1 MKKFLLSLATVLCMG
16 SFASADEVTF
26 DFTSNTYGFT
36 PVYTDSNTKYIANGS
51 TATQDPIT
59 LTLDEATNTTE
70 AWRNW
75 SDGLRAYGKLKK
87 PTLTV
92 SGANITQVAFTFKS
106 GETVTADSG
115 TMEKNSSATT
125 NTWNGNATDVTFTIT
140 GANAALTKL
149 VITYGEPSGVV
160 VTAPKFSPVGGT
172 YNEAQTVT
180 ITADEGTTIYYT
192 IDGQNPSDE
201 VGDIYTAPITVDK
214 TMTIK
219 AIAYDADDN
228 KSTIT
233 TETYTIVELYPGAE
247 GDGTKANP
255 FNAAGAYNAALLGST
270 AEVYVTGTVVSIS
283 EISTQ
288 FGNATYYISADGTET
303 NQFYIYR
310 GYSLDGQKFTS
321 EDELKVGDKVVVMGK
336 LTTYKDVPQL
346 ANGNKLISINGEGGD
361 PIVLEGE
368 GTEANPFT
376 VADVIA
382 INPSSTTSN
391 TDYPEKYWI
400 NGYIVGYSS
409 SASNALTPVF
419 NADEADS
426 QTNLILGP
434 TPDCKDITLCVPVQL
449 PAGKI
454 RTELNLQDNP
464 TRLGQEVSVYGN
476 IYKYFSVP
484 GIRNVSDYK
493 LAADGIDAVEIDENA
508 PVEYFN
514 LQGVRVENP
523 ANGLYIMRQGDKVV
537 KVIK

>member
-16 SFASADEVTF
+16 SFASADEVTVSIAASN
-26 DFTSNTYGFT
+26 FTGDATTGTYSDNNFTFTLSKAGSTTANRYADSDHLRIYQGATFSVKGDNGQQITKMAITATGSNYAGFQT
-36 PVYTDSNTKYIANGS
+36 VSTGSGSWNGTVYTWDGDANEV
-51 TATQDPIT
+51 T
-59 LTLDEATNTTE
+59 LTADKQT
-70 AWRNW
+70 R
-75 SDGLRAYGKLKK
+75 
-87 PTLTV
+87 
-92 SGANITQVAFTFKS
+92 IKS
-106 GETVTADSG
+106 
-115 TMEKNSSATT
+115 
-125 NTWNGNATDVTFTIT
+125 I
-140 GANAALTKL
+140 
-149 VITYGEPSGVV
+149 VITYVSAGAVV
-160 VTAPKFSPVGGT
+160 VETPTFSVAGGT
-172 YNEAQTVT
+172 YDNAQTVELS
-180 ITADEGTTIYYT
+180 AAEGCTIYYT
-192 IDGQNPSDE
+192 TDGQNPTDDVDDGST
-201 VGDIYTAPITVDK
+201 IKYTAPITVDK

-219 AIAYDADDN
+219 ALAVDGDDN
-228 KSTIT
+228 MSNIVS
-233 TETYTIVELYPGAE
+233 ETYTIVELYPGAE

-270 AEVYVTGTVVSIS
+270 AEVYVVGTVVSIS

-321 EDELKVGDKVVVMGK
+321 EDELKVGDKVVVLGN

-409 SASNALTPVF
+409 NASSALTPVF

-484 GIRNVSDYK
+484 GIRNVTDYK

>member
-16 SFASADEVTF
+16 SFASADEVTISFGTANGWTGTADKSEQATATVDGFKFTMDKSSSTNYVVNACVQASEIRIYKGF
-26 DFTSNTYGFT
+26 DFTIESLNGQQITAIKFDG
-36 PVYTDSNTKYIANGS
+36 GS
-51 TATQDPIT
+51 T
-59 LTLDEATNTTE
+59 LN
-70 AWRNW
+70 NM
-75 SDGLRAYGKLKK
+75 
-87 PTLTV
+87 TV
-92 SGANITQVAFTFKS
+92 
-106 GETVTADSG
+106 GETSL
-115 TMEKNSSATT
+115 SWT
-125 NTWNGNATDVTFTIT
+125 NKVMTWEGNATSVTFAASGGQSRITKATIT
-140 GANAALTKL
+140 YVSAGA
-149 VITYGEPSGVV
+149 VV
-160 VTAPKFSPVGGT
+160 VETPTFSVAGGT
-172 YNEAQTVT
+172 YDNAQTVELS
-180 ITADEGTTIYYT
+180 AAEGCTIYYT
-192 IDGQNPSDE
+192 TDGQNPTDDVDDGST
-201 VGDIYTAPITVDK
+201 IKYTAPITVDK

-219 AIAYDADDN
+219 ALAVDGDDN
-228 KSTIT
+228 MSNIVS
-233 TETYTIVELYPGAE
+233 ETYTIVELYPGAE

-270 AEVYVTGTVVSIS
+270 AEVYVAGTVVSIS
-283 EISTQ
+283 EISTS

-321 EDELKVGDKVVVMGK
+321 EDELKVGDKVVVLGN

-391 TDYPEKYWI
+391 TDYPERYWI

>member
-1 MKKFLLSLATVLCMG
+1 M
-16 SFASADEVTF
+16 
-26 DFTSNTYGFT
+26 
-36 PVYTDSNTKYIANGS
+36 
-51 TATQDPIT
+51 
-59 LTLDEATNTTE
+59 
-70 AWRNW
+70 
-75 SDGLRAYGKLKK
+75 
-87 PTLTV
+87 
-92 SGANITQVAFTFKS
+92 
-106 GETVTADSG
+106 
-115 TMEKNSSATT
+115 
-125 NTWNGNATDVTFTIT
+125 TWEGNATSVTFAASGGQSRITKATIT
-140 GANAALTKL
+140 YVSAGA
-149 VITYGEPSGVV
+149 VV
-160 VTAPKFSPVGGT
+160 VETPTFSVAGGT
-172 YNEAQTVT
+172 YDNAQTVELS
-180 ITADEGTTIYYT
+180 AAEGCTIYYT
-192 IDGQNPSDE
+192 TDGQNPTDDVDDGST
-201 VGDIYTAPITVDK
+201 IKYTAPITVDK

-219 AIAYDADDN
+219 ALAVDGDDN
-228 KSTIT
+228 MSNIVS
-233 TETYTIVELYPGAE
+233 ETYTIVELYPGAE

-270 AEVYVTGTVVSIS
+270 AEVYVAGTVVSIS
-283 EISTQ
+283 EISTS

-321 EDELKVGDKVVVMGK
+321 EDELKVGDKVVVLGN

-391 TDYPEKYWI
+391 TDYPERYWI